1 MPLMMPVTMRKRRRR
16 KMIKLKG
23 KDTLVASSVFTRRD
37 LLKTIWPGIVA
48 FTAGPLMAG
57 CERFRHEKYACSSNK
72 LGIVEIIVND
82 DRAGASVTV
91 TKVTGDTVMTI
102 GNITDDEMIMANDQ
116 LVLIINR
123 NSGVMQATAGKVT
136 SYITCEKTLFTM

>member
-1 MPLMMPVTMRKRRRR
+1 
-16 KMIKLKG
+16 MIKAKG
-23 KDTLVASSVFTRRD
+23 KETLVVSSDFTRRN

-102 GNITDDEMIMANDQ
+102 GNITDDEMIMASDQ

>member
-1 MPLMMPVTMRKRRRR
+1 
-16 KMIKLKG
+16 MIKVNAKE
-23 KDTLVASSVFTRRD
+23 TLVAPSDITRRN
-37 LLKTIWPGIVA
+37 LLKTIWPGIVV
-48 FTAGPLMAG
+48 FTAAPLMAG

-72 LGIVEIIVND
+72 LGLIEIIVND

-91 TKVTGDTVMTI
+91 TKVTGDTTMTI
-102 GNITDDEMIMANDQ
+102 GNITDDEMIMANDE

>member
-1 MPLMMPVTMRKRRRR
+1 
-16 KMIKLKG
+16 MIKAKG
-23 KDTLVASSVFTRRD
+23 KETLVAPSDITRRN

-48 FTAGPLMAG
+48 FAAAPLMAG
-57 CERFRHEKYACSSNK
+57 CERFRHEKYDCSSNK

-102 GNITDDEMIMANDQ
+102 GNITDDEMMMVSDQ

-123 NSGVMQATAGKVT
+123 HSGVMQATAGKVT